1 MHSRSLRRAL
11 LPAVLAASLFPAAA
25 AHATPPGSNGPL
37 FAQRSESGDYAM
49 LDATKGIDYNTSAPT
64 WPGGSMLGTLRSS
77 PDGQHVAYF
86 SVDDDRIAIGDVSDG
101 AHMRLLGGTAGAH
114 ALAFSPDGTK
124 LAFTTNN
131 KVYTVP
137 ADGSALPTQL
147 GGTLHGAWEL
157 DWGAND
163 GGLVVAADGA
173 TLNENDLYKI
183 DLQTG
188 AATPLTQTAAESEG
202 AFSFDPDGTRLVVA
216 SDPVAFGP
224 KNHLDIINA
233 DGSGRHAILTEE
245 GVDTPQFSPDGTRI
259 GFITQGGV
267 DGDDVGTIA
276 PDGTQ
281 RHAVANLGAVAVAW
295 PMAQGTGNR
304 IPTADFTTTP
314 VQPYTTGDTTL
325 TSTSADPDGTISST
339 AWDLDGDGQYDD
351 ATGAVVHYTFTT
363 AGAHRIGVKV
373 KDNRGATAAATKTID
388 VLVGGTPGASFTV
401 DPANPTIG
409 EVATFT
415 AAPNAD
421 PHAHVVHTEWD
432 FDGDG
437 TWDADTGT
445 GLTATHAFTKTGSV
459 TARLRVTDE
468 EGDSAIKSM
477 TFTVKDVERCGT
489 EQVGELQLDGCLI
502 VKGNRRIAPNGVTVN
517 GFRLDATPDA
527 IPVFDVAQYRA
538 ATVPA
543 SQTALILNGDVPI
556 PDKGTTVGVSTSC
569 GAAVG
574 TSPFAL
580 KDFKDDDQSAPF
592 KLNDGVTIAAFR
604 VSGNSS
610 LDFRRGGAKFDFD
623 GLFPNFLLN
632 WAAYGHGSWA
642 VGPDCHQE
650 HVTVRLGTF
659 ASRFIQFP
667 EFKLERIDTN
677 KWTGTLDL
685 TVKGFK
691 TVSASATA
699 VDGRVRAL
707 TFNMGDAAVLPG
719 TLLHAGSVTL
729 RLDQGNEQLTG
740 RGTLET
746 QPLFGHSFLAV
757 EGSISLGRDGLHMY
771 GMAKAV
777 GIGLGWVTFDVNTSE
792 GYADLEAELD
802 MKLGPAYVEGSISGY
817 LQPKPFAAELYGD
830 AKAGIDGIGHI
841 GVDALLSTKGVAAC
855 GHVSFGIFGSAS
867 PGFSYRWGDTF
878 PKVFLSSCD
887 FGSLRVART
896 AFNSA
901 VAGSKRVRTVSV
913 ADGQRAVVI
922 VARGPRGKRAPRVAL
937 IGPHGQRIT
946 SKANGKATKKG
957 RFLVIPNKQDGTT
970 NFMIMKPA
978 AGTWRVKPLGGSTL
992 RQVGTAAA
1000 LPAVSVKAKYTKKR
1014 KALAWTL
1021 KAIKGQSVKLVE
1033 VHADGTTRVLK
1044 TTNKSKGTIKYVPAA
1059 GAKQIV
1065 AEVTQNGL
1073 MRARKVVVRKLG

>member
-1 MHSRSLRRAL
+1 MHPRSLRRAL
-11 LPAVLAASLFPAAA
+11 LPVALAATLLPAAA

-37 FAQRSESGDYAM
+37 FAQRSESGDYQM
-49 LDATKGIDYNTSAPT
+49 LDATKGIDYNISAPT
-64 WPGGSMLGTLRSS
+64 WAGGAMLGSLRSS
-77 PDGQHVAYF
+77 PDGHHVAWI
-86 SVDDDRIAIGDVSDG
+86 STDDNRIAVGDVADG
-101 AHMRLLGGTAGAH
+101 GHTRLVGGTADAH
-114 ALAFSPDGTK
+114 GLAFSPDGTTI
-124 LAFTTNN
+124 AFTANN
-131 KVYTVP
+131 KVFTVP
-137 ADGSALPTQL
+137 ADGSAQPAQL

-163 GGLVVAADGA
+163 GGLVVSADGA
-173 TLNENDLYKI
+173 QTGENDLYKI
-183 DLQTG
+183 NLQTG
-188 AATPLTQTAAESEG
+188 TPTPLTQTAGESEG
-202 AFSFDPDGTRLVVA
+202 ALSFDPDGTRLVVA

-224 KNHLDIINA
+224 HNHLDIINSG
-233 DGSGRHAILTEE
+233 GSGRHTILTED

-259 GFITQGGV
+259 GFTTQSGT
-267 DGDDVGTIA
+267 DGEDVATIA

-281 RHAVANLGAVAVAW
+281 RHAVANVGAVAVAW
-295 PMAQGTGNR
+295 PLAEGSGNR
-304 IPTADFTTTP
+304 LPTADFTVAP
-314 VQPYTTGDTTL
+314 AQPYTTGDTTL
-325 TSTSADPDGTISST
+325 TSTSADADGVISST

-351 ATGAVVHYTFTT
+351 ATGPVAHTTFTT
-363 AGAHRIGVKV
+363 AGPHTLGVKV
-373 KDNRGATAAATKTID
+373 KDNRGATAVATKFIN
-388 VLVGGTPGASFTV
+388 VLVGGKPGASFTV
-401 DPANPTIG
+401 DPANPTVN
-409 EVATFT
+409 ETATFT

-445 GLTATHAFTKTGSV
+445 GLTATHAYDRTGPV
-459 TARLRVTDE
+459 TAKLRVTDE
-468 EGDSAIKSM
+468 EGDSDTKSI

-502 VKGNRRIAPNGVTVN
+502 VKGNRRIAPQGVTVN

-527 IPVFDVAQYRA
+527 VPVFDVAQYRA

-543 SQTALILNGDVPI
+543 SQTDAILAGAAPVPDRGASV
-556 PDKGTTVGVSTSC
+556 PVSTSC

-574 TSPFAL
+574 TSAFAL

-592 KLNDGVTIAAFR
+592 KLADGLTFASLR
-604 VSGNSS
+604 PSGNGS
-610 LDFRRGGAKFDFD
+610 LVFTRGGAKFDFD
-623 GLFPNFLLN
+623 GVFPSFLLN
-632 WAAYGHGSWA
+632 WAAYGHGTYA

-650 HVTVRLGTF
+650 HVSLRLGTF

-667 EFKLERIDTN
+667 EVRLERIDTN
-677 KWTGTLDL
+677 KWIGTLDL

-691 TVSASATA
+691 TVSTSVTA

-707 TFNMGDAAVLPG
+707 TFNMGDATVLPG

-729 RLDQGNEQLTG
+729 RLDQGNEQLSG

-746 QPLFGHSFLAV
+746 QPLFGRSFLAV
-757 EGSISLGRDGLHMY
+757 EGSIALGRDGLHMY
-771 GMAKAV
+771 GQAKAV

-817 LQPKPFAAELYGD
+817 LQPRPFAAELYGD

-841 GVDALLSTKGVAAC
+841 GVDGLLSTKGVAAC
-855 GHVSFGIFGSAS
+855 GHVSFGVFGSAS

-896 AFNSA
+896 AFDSA
-901 VAGSKRVRTVSV
+901 VAGSRRVRTVSV
-913 ADGQRAVVI
+913 AGGQRAVVI
-922 VARGPRGKRAPRVAL
+922 VARGPRAGRAPRVAL

-978 AGTWRVKPLGGSTL
+978 AGTWRVKPLGGATL
-992 RQVGTAAA
+992 KQVGTAAA
-1000 LPAVSVKAKYTKKR
+1000 LPAVSVKMTRKG
-1014 KALAWTL
+1014 KALRWTL
-1021 KAIKGQSVKLVE
+1021 RPIARQSIRFVE
-1033 VHADGTTRVLK
+1033 VHADGTSRTLK
-1044 TTNKSKGTIKYVPAA
+1044 TTNKRKGIIKYTAAA

-1065 AEVTQNGL
+1065 AEVTQSGL
-1073 MRARKVVVRKLG
+1073 LRARRVVVKKVR